1 MFKLKALETSDYA
14 EYTQTDWELTAG
26 VSFCSLDNNFVN
38 NSSRRRIVTFNLH
51 HPFILPL
58 HFLIIIML
66 GSYTKNKT
74 CKVYT

>member
-51 HPFILPL
+51 VSYFHFIYLL
-58 HFLIIIML
+58 LL
-66 GSYTKNKT
+66 
-74 CKVYT
+74 C